1 MSILISILL
10 PVALITMMLSLGL
23 GLSPTDFARIARHPK
38 SFAIGAMTQMVFVP
52 TLAFIFCR
60 LFDLEPEI
68 ALGLMILSLCPG
80 GPTSNIMTRA
90 AQGDVA
96 LSITLNGSSSLM
108 ALVTLPVMTAWFAPH
123 FLGAEAP
130 PVKLGML
137 GLSMFLMTTL
147 PVITGMVLRR
157 YTPKL
162 ADILDKPFRKAASV
176 LLVVVVGG
184 GLASNWRLV
193 ADVLPLLGPCILL
206 LGICF
211 LTVSL
216 SVCRLFKL
224 NAGQTTAITIDTGIQ
239 NAALGITVGTLIA
252 GSVDTV
258 PPISFPSGVYAV
270 VMYGLVIPFM
280 FWRRRIA
287 ASGYSAATTEVRAV

>member
-10 PVALITMMLSLGL
+10 PVALITMMMSLGL
-23 GLSPTDFARIARHPK
+23 GLAVSDFARIARHPK
-38 SFAIGAMTQMVFVP
+38 SFAAGALTQLIIVP

-60 LFDLEPEI
+60 LFQLEPEI

-80 GPTSNIMTRA
+80 GPTSNIMSRA
-90 AQGDVA
+90 AHGDVA
-96 LSITLNGSSSLM
+96 LSITLNGTSSLL
-108 ALVTLPVMTAWFAPH
+108 ALVTLPLMTAWFAPH
-123 FLGAEAP
+123 FLGADAP
-130 PVKLGML
+130 PIRMGTL

-147 PVITGMVLRR
+147 PVVTGMLLRR
-157 YTPKL
+157 YLPRV
-162 ADILDKPFRKAASV
+162 ADALDKPFRKASSI

-184 GLASNWRLV
+184 GLASNWRLF
-193 ADVLPLLGPCILL
+193 ADVLPSLGPCILL

-211 LTVSL
+211 LISSL
-216 SVCRLFKL
+216 TVCRL
-224 NAGQTTAITIDTGIQ
+224 AGLDTPQTTAITIDTGIQ

-280 FWRRRIA
+280 FWRRRVA
-287 ASGYSAATTEVRAV
+287 ENAYSAATAVRA